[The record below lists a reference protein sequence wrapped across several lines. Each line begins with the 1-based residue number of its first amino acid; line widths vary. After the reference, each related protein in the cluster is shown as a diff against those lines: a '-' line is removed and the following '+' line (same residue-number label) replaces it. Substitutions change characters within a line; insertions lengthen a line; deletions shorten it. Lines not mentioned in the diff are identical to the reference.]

1 MRIFNRTKT
10 KELQMYE
17 LNLNWGRL
25 YSQKLLIKDALGN
38 EVSQEDILVYIPN
51 TAKLMS
57 DIKALKAKLSAS
69 DYKAIK
75 FAEGE
80 LSAEEYHAVR
90 LERREWRRQI
100 NEMEAFIESMTEKKA
115 EKISI

>member
-25 YSQKLLIKDALGN
+25 VSQKLRIGDDDGN
-38 EVSQEDILVYIPN
+38 IISEEDILVYTPEIGRLTVN
-51 TAKLMS
+51 
-57 DIKALKAKLSAS
+57 IKALKAKLSAS

-80 LSAEEYHAVR
+80 LSAEEYQSVR

-100 NEMEAFIESMTEKKA
+100 NEMEDFIKGFD
-115 EKISI
+115 EKIQN